1 MKYIFVTGGVVSSLG
16 KGITA
21 ASLGRLLVN
30 RGFKVNVQK
39 LDPYL
44 NVDPGTMNPGEHGE
58 VFVTE
63 DGLETDLDIGH
74 YERFIGR
81 NFNKNCNYTSG
92 KIYSNLIEKERRG
105 EFLGATIQ
113 IVPHVTNEIKNAIMS
128 LDDGN
133 TDIGIIEVG
142 GTVGDI
148 ESMPFLE
155 AIRQLT
161 NQLPAYSCCHIHVSL
176 LPYLESAGEVKT
188 KPTQHSVKELTGL
201 GLFPNIIVC
210 RSNNN
215 VVLSKDLKAK
225 LAMFCNL
232 KDEDCIIHNKN
243 CKSLYE
249 VPLMLH
255 EQNFDNKVLEFLNLK
270 SNKIDLAQW
279 EKMIDNMNNL
289 QNKVKIAIV
298 GKYVKVPDAYISITE
313 SLKHAGLANNSNVEV
328 SILSAEDIEKE
339 GASKLLAG
347 FDGIVVPGGFG
358 TRGIEGKIEVAKY
371 ARENNIPYLG
381 LCLGMQIAVIE
392 FARDVCNIKG
402 ATSTEFEPDTK
413 EPVIDEMAE
422 QKKLTTKG
430 GTMRLGAYECT
441 LVPNTLA
448 YNLYK
453 QDVIYERHRHRYEF
467 NNKYKDLLQ
476 KNGLVFSGKNS
487 ERDLVEIIEN
497 PKCKFFIASQFHPEF
512 KSRPYAPHPLFVGL
526 IKAIINKD

>member
-21 ASLGRLLVN
+21 ASLGRLLAN
-30 RGFKVNVQK
+30 RGFKINVQK

-44 NVDPGTMNPGEHGE
+44 NVDPGTMNPAEHGE

-81 NFNKNCNYTSG
+81 NFNRNCNYTSG
-92 KIYSNLIEKERRG
+92 KVYSSLIEKERRG

-113 IVPHVTNEIKNAIMS
+113 IVPHVTNEIKNAIKS
-128 LDDGN
+128 LDDGK

-142 GTVGDI
+142 GTVGDM

-155 AIRQLT
+155 AIRQLI
-161 NQLPAYSCCHIHVSL
+161 NELPAHSCCHLHVSL

-188 KPTQHSVKELTGL
+188 KPTQHSVKEMTGL

-210 RSNNN
+210 RSNEN
-215 VVLSKDLKAK
+215 VVLNSDLRKK

-232 KDEDCIIHNKN
+232 KDQDCIIHNRN

-255 EQNFDNKVLEFLNLK
+255 EQNLDGKVLEFLNLK
-270 SNKIDLAQW
+270 AKKINLKQW
-279 EKMIDNMNNL
+279 EKMIEKMSNL
-289 QNKVKIAIV
+289 QNKVRIAIA
-298 GKYVKVPDAYISITE
+298 GKYIKVPDAYISITE
-313 SLKHAGLANNSNVEV
+313 SLKHAGLAGNSDVEV
-328 SILSAEDIEKE
+328 TIINAEDIERE
-339 GASKLLAG
+339 GAEKFLAG
-347 FDGIVVPGGFG
+347 FDGVVVPGGFG
-358 TRGIEGKIEVAKY
+358 TRGIEGKIAVAKY
-371 ARENNIPYLG
+371 CRENNIPYLG

-392 FARDVCNIKG
+392 FARDVCKIKG
-402 ATSTEFEPDTK
+402 ATSTEFDPKTK
-413 EPVIDEMAE
+413 APVIDEMVE
-422 QKKLTTKG
+422 QKKLTNKG
-430 GTMRLGAYECT
+430 GTMRLGAYSCDLT
-441 LVPNTLA
+441 PNTLA
-448 YNLYK
+448 YRLYGCEH
-453 QDVIYERHRHRYEF
+453 ITERHRHRYEF
-467 NNKYKDLLQ
+467 NNKYKEIME
-476 KNGLVFSGKNS
+476 KNGLVFSGKNT

-497 PKCKFFIASQFHPEF
+497 PKCRFFIASQFHPEF

-526 IKAIINKD
+526 IKACLEK